1 MLLSLCAVVFGLIAL
16 VFGADR
22 FIAGAAAAARHF
34 GVPAL
39 LIGLTVVG
47 VGTSLPEIVV
57 SVIASLQGKAALAIG
72 NAVGSNITNIA
83 LVLGVC
89 ALIAPLTVHATLVRR
104 EMPVL
109 MAVSVLAFLL
119 ALDGQFSVTD
129 GLILLAGLAA
139 LLAAL
144 VFLARDEADPIAAEL
159 HTETAPQMPLK
170 VALGWVLVGLVLL
183 PASSQ
188 LLVWGASNIAIAFGI
203 SELVVG
209 LTVVA
214 VGTSLP
220 ELATALVA
228 VRKGEHDLVLGNII
242 GSNLFNILAVLAI
255 PALLAP
261 GIVPAGLLGRD
272 LPIMLAL
279 TALLYFVCWG
289 RTPRITRGYGAVL
302 LAAFIAYEGLL
313 YLSRFQ

>member
-1 MLLSLCAVVFGLIAL
+1 MLLSVCAVVLGLITL

-22 FIAGAAAAARHF
+22 FIAGAAATARHF
-34 GVPAL
+34 GVPTL

-47 VGTSLPEIVV
+47 IGTSLPEIVI
-57 SVIASLQGKAALAIG
+57 SIIASVQGKAALAIG

-83 LVLGVC
+83 LVLGLC
-89 ALIAPLTVHATLVRR
+89 AAITPLTVNVALVRR
-104 EMPVL
+104 ELPAL
-109 MAVSVLAFLL
+109 MAVSILALVL
-119 ALDGQFSVTD
+119 ALDGRYSLID

-144 VFLARDEADPIAAEL
+144 VFVARNKADPIAAEL
-159 HTETAPQMPLK
+159 HTESAAQTSLHT
-170 VALGWVLVGLVLL
+170 ALGWLFVGLILL
-183 PASSQ
+183 PISSQ
-188 LLVWGASNIAIAFGI
+188 ALVWGASNIAVAFGI

-220 ELATALVA
+220 ELASSLVA
-228 VRKGEHDLVLGNII
+228 IKKGEHDLALGNII
-242 GSNLFNILAVLAI
+242 GSNVFNILAVLAI

-261 GIVPAGLLGRD
+261 GTVPAGLLGRD

-289 RTPRITRGYGAVL
+289 RTPRITRGHGAVL